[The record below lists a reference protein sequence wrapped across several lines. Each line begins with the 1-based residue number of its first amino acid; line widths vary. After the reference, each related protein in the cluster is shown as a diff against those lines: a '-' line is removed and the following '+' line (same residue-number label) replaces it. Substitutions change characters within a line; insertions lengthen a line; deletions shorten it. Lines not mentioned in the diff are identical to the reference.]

1 MNVQLRCIKQRIT
14 KTALKTPIF
23 YVDVKLSK
31 LFGVE
36 RVRPHAAD
44 FARKL
49 SRANCLQRNYRSRT
63 LCQCVM
69 TQIVRCFFCSVCF
82 LSPIEGARWK
92 SMKVDKNFDINVKV
106 RCTRSRSC
114 SEIFDFFMERER
126 EREKKIKKLG
136 IIKIF
141 NTFNNILLFNS
152 LNLYF

>member
-14 KTALKTPIF
+14 KTALIIPIF
-23 YVDVKLSK
+23 YVDAKLSR

-36 RVRPHAAD
+36 RVRPHVAD

-106 RCTRSRSC
+106 RCIEVDRVRKYL
-114 SEIFDFFMERER
+114 IFLW
-126 EREKKIKKLG
+126 KKKKLG
-136 IIKIF
+136 IIKI
-141 NTFNNILLFNS
+141 
-152 LNLYF
+152 

>member
-1 MNVQLRCIKQRIT
+1 MNVQLRCIKQRIA
-14 KTALKTPIF
+14 KTALITPIF
-23 YVDVKLSK
+23 YIDAKLSR

-92 SMKVDKNFDINVKV
+92 SMRVDKNFDINVQV
-106 RCTRSRSC
+106 RDIVSRSC
-114 SEIFDFFMERER
+114 SEIFNFFMKKKKKKK
-126 EREKKIKKLG
+126 EK
-136 IIKIF
+136 
-141 NTFNNILLFNS
+141 
-152 LNLYF
+152 